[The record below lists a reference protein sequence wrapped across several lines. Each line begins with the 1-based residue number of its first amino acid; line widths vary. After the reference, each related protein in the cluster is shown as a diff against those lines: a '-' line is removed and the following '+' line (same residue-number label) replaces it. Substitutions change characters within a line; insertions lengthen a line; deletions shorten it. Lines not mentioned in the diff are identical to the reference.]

1 MENPSLKGT
10 LKMKSNYYAVIMAGG
25 GGTRLWPLSRKSTPK
40 QMLAI
45 TGARTLYQMACDRL
59 KNLFTPD
66 HIYVVTVANQV
77 SALSEQT
84 PEIPLDN
91 YLIEP
96 MPKGTATVVAY
107 AASVLQR
114 IDPQAVMVVLTADH
128 LIENGKMFEE
138 VLSTAY
144 DVAKAGYLVTLG
156 IVPKFPSTGYGYIHR
171 STEKITGFRQPVF
184 GVLQFREKPD
194 LETAQSMLASGDY
207 DWNSGMFIWGV
218 DQILESFEKQMP
230 DLFQKMQHMFE
241 EKEKIQLQ
249 KRILEIWPTIQP
261 QTIDYGI
268 MEHAENV
275 VVIPAADLMWNDVGS
290 WDSLF
295 DVLQS
300 DENCNIIL
308 GADHLGIETKSSL
321 VCSNQEGRLI
331 VTIGVEDLVI
341 VDTGDALLISHRDKV
356 QEVKEIVKK
365 LQALNKEAYL

>member
-1 MENPSLKGT
+1 
-10 LKMKSNYYAVIMAGG
+10 MAGG

-45 TGARTLYQMACDRL
+45 TGTRTLYQMACDRL

-66 HIYVVTVANQV
+66 HIYVVTVADQV

-128 LIENGKMFEE
+128 LIENGRMFED

-144 DVAKAGYLVTLG
+144 EVAKAGYLVTLG

-171 STEKITGFRQPVF
+171 STESITGFNHPVF
-184 GVLQFREKPD
+184 GVRQFREKPD

-207 DWNSGMFIWGV
+207 DWNSGMFIWRV
-218 DQILESFEKQMP
+218 DQILKSFEKQMP

-241 EKEKIQLQ
+241 GKEKSQLKQ
-249 KRILEIWPTIQP
+249 RILDIWPTIQP

-356 QEVKEIVKK
+356 QEVREIVKK
-365 LQALNKEAYL
+365 LQALNREAYL

>member
-10 LKMKSNYYAVIMAGG
+10 LKMQSNYYAVIMAGG

-45 TGARTLYQMACDRL
+45 TGTRTLYQMACDRL
-59 KNLFTPD
+59 KNLFTAD
-66 HIYVVTVANQV
+66 HIYVVTVADQV

-114 IDPQAVMVVLTADH
+114 IDPKAVMVVLTADH

-138 VLSTAY
+138 ILSTAY

-171 STEKITGFRQPVF
+171 STERITGFTQPVF
-184 GVLQFREKPD
+184 RVLQFREKPD
-194 LETAQSMLASGDY
+194 LEAAESMLASGDY
-207 DWNSGMFIWGV
+207 DWNSGMFIWRV
-218 DQILESFEKQMP
+218 DQILKAFEKQMP

-241 EKEKIQLQ
+241 ETENSQLQ

-275 VVIPAADLMWNDVGS
+275 VVIPAADLKWNDVGS

-308 GADHLGIETKSSL
+308 GADHLGIDTKSSL

-356 QEVKEIVKK
+356 QEVKEVVKK

>member
-1 MENPSLKGT
+1 
-10 LKMKSNYYAVIMAGG
+10 MKSNYYAVIMAGG

-45 TGARTLYQMACDRL
+45 TGTRTLYQMACDRL
-59 KNLFTPD
+59 DNLFAPD
-66 HIYVVTVANQV
+66 HIYVVTVADQV

-84 PEIPLDN
+84 PEIPLEN

-107 AASVLQR
+107 AASVLHR

-128 LIENGKMFEE
+128 LIENVQLFEE

-171 STEKITGFRQPVF
+171 SKERIAGFNQPVF

-194 LETAQSMLASGDY
+194 LETAQSMVVSGDF
-207 DWNSGMFIWGV
+207 DWNSGMFIWQV
-218 DQILESFEKQMP
+218 DQILLSFEKQMP
-230 DLFQKMQHMFE
+230 DLFHKMQHMFE
-241 EKEKIQLQ
+241 VNEKSHQQ

-275 VVIPAADLMWNDVGS
+275 VVIPAAELMWNDVGS

-321 VCSNQEGRLI
+321 VLTKR
-331 VTIGVEDLVI
+331 
-341 VDTGDALLISHRDKV
+341 GD
-356 QEVKEIVKK
+356 
-365 LQALNKEAYL
+365 